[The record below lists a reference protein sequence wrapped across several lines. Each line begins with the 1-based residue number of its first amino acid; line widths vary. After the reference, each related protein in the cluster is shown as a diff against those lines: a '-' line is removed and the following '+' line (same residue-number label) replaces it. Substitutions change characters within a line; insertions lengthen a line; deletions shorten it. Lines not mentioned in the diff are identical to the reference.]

1 MKKLACRFAVLLTLV
16 AIAGMIT
23 PAVAQEVTAA
33 IVGTVTDP
41 SGAPVKGAN
50 VKATD
55 TERGTVWSVET
66 SESGTYNLLRLPIG
80 TYGVKITAPGFQTA
94 VQEPFALALNQ
105 TARVDVQLKVG
116 KISETV
122 EVTGSAPVL
131 QTESTEVSTVIDSRT
146 VTDLALATR
155 NYVQLTL
162 LSPGAI
168 SVDPA
173 SMNLGSQT
181 AEEGGRPYINGNR
194 EQANNFL
201 LDGVDNNQ
209 ASDNLPGYAPAPDA
223 IGEFNLITQNASAE
237 FGNYNGGIVNAT
249 IKSGTNR
256 FHGDVFEFFRNDVFN
271 ANKWE
276 NGLPLTGPLPT
287 PKLRWN
293 MFGGTL
299 GGPIIKDKL
308 FFFADYQGGRLD
320 HPAATSAITVLT
332 PAEIGGNFSALC
344 QGGFTNGICN
354 DRGTDP
360 NGNKTLVAD
369 QLYNPC
375 TAGTGGNSGTTCS
388 ILAPSARTPFPG
400 NIIPTTMLN
409 PVFAALTT
417 NALYPAAASTL
428 SNGFG
433 QAFNTVDQQ
442 YNSDQGDIKVDYN
455 ASTKD
460 HINARFSKSN
470 QYDPTTNSV
479 ALLGN
484 TINEAYLLTG
494 SASWT
499 HTFSLNLLNEARFGK
514 NNIKL
519 NHGLTAFDSSVG
531 SLGNTIGIVNGNPS
545 GVDGLP
551 EFGFAGGSVT
561 NINTGT
567 LSNLGA
573 ASVDEQFS
581 STVTQFDDVLI
592 YTHGRHVIKTGF
604 QMNRYNLNVFYTGNG
619 GELGAELFGN
629 GIGGNYT
636 GTGVNEV
643 VAGQTQLVTS
653 GGDGSADWALGLP
666 EDVGRGASA
675 APPWHQR
682 DWLFAGF
689 AQDDW
694 RITDTLTLN
703 LGLRYETRTPWIE
716 ANNHQSAVNILTGA
730 LELPGND
737 PVPNGVVGSNGFSRG
752 LYNTTYGLP
761 DFQPRFGF
769 AWSPAVWGGKTVVR
783 GAFTISSYLE
793 GTGVNLRDTQN
804 PPYAAPQVETSNV
817 GTGTATYTSDTA
829 FSSATGVNPYV
840 GATLQTWSGTV
851 QPAVADQWNLTVQRE
866 LNHETSFQLGYIGQR
881 TTHLM
886 VPEWLSQG
894 DLQANGTVTYPF
906 IGGQNPTGTV
916 IDGVTT
922 TSPTFGPNGFGNVK
936 NTASVGNMNYN
947 ALQAVL
953 QKRYG
958 HGLEAQVSYTY
969 EKCMTNDD
977 GYYGSWGTT
986 TQAGPSGNYWQNL
999 YNPNGDY
1006 AQCYWDAK
1014 NVLSAYA
1021 VYELPVGRGKQFGQS
1036 LPTAVNAIVGNWS
1049 INPIF
1054 TWRSGF
1060 PLSLYG
1066 ASNSGTGSPE
1076 NRPDCDAGVTYPRT
1090 TIPGVGM
1097 LWFSP
1102 NSFSQAPTG
1111 SFGNCPAQGPVI
1123 GPGYVDA
1130 DISLQK
1136 NFPVSESMK
1145 FQFRADFL
1153 NAFNH
1158 PNFAV
1163 PNDTCCASFTNG
1175 SLSGGTFGVSS
1186 ATQDARELQFA
1197 LKFYW

>member
-1 MKKLACRFAVLLTLV
+1 MKKLGLGFVVLLTLV
-16 AIAGMIT
+16 GIIGTMT
-23 PAVAQEVTAA
+23 PAVGQEVTAS

-41 SGAPVKGAN
+41 SGAPIKGAS

-55 TERGTVWSVET
+55 TERGTVWTAET
-66 SESGTYNLLRLPIG
+66 GDSGAYNILRLPIG
-80 TYGVKITAPGFQTA
+80 TYGLKVTSPGFQTS
-94 VQEPFALALNQ
+94 ELPPFTLVLNQ
-105 TARVDVQLKVG
+105 TARVSVQLKVG

-122 EVTGSAPVL
+122 EVTGAAPIL
-131 QTESTEVSTVIDSRT
+131 ETEKAEVGTVVDSRT
-146 VTDLALATR
+146 ITNLALETR

-162 LSPGAI
+162 LSPGAV
-168 SVDPA
+168 SVDPH
-173 SMNLGSQT
+173 SMNVGSET

-209 ASDNLPGYAPAPDA
+209 ASDNLPGYAPSPDA

-237 FGNYNGGIVNAT
+237 FGNYNGGIINAT

-256 FHGDVFEFFRNDVFN
+256 FHGDAFEFFRNDILD
-271 ANKWE
+271 ANQWE

-293 MFGGTL
+293 MFGGTF

-320 HPAATSAITVLT
+320 HPASTSAITVLT
-332 PAEIGGNFSALC
+332 PAEVSGNFSALC
-344 QGGFTNGICN
+344 QTGFTGGICN
-354 DRGTDP
+354 DRSTGPD
-360 NGNKTLVAD
+360 GNKNLITN

-375 TAGTGGNSGTTCS
+375 APGTGGTSGVACN
-388 ILAPSARTPFPG
+388 ILAPAARTPFAG
-400 NIIPTTMLN
+400 NIIPAGMLN
-409 PVFAALTT
+409 PVFTSLVT
-417 NALYPAAASTL
+417 NGLYPKAVSTL
-428 SNGFG
+428 PDGFG
-433 QAFNTVDQQ
+433 QAFNTIDQQ

-455 ASTKD
+455 ASNKD
-460 HINARFSKSN
+460 HVNARFSKSD
-470 QYDPTTNSV
+470 QYDPENNSV

-484 TINEAYLLTG
+484 TINEAYMLTG
-494 SASWT
+494 SLNWNHAFT
-499 HTFSLNLLNEARFGK
+499 PNLLNEVRFGK

-531 SLGNTIGIVNGNPS
+531 ALGNSIGIANGNPS

-551 EFGFAGGSVT
+551 EFGFAGGSIT
-561 NINTGT
+561 NINSGT
-567 LSNLGA
+567 LTNLGA

-581 STVTQFDDVLI
+581 TTVTQFDDVLI

-629 GIGGNYT
+629 GPGGNYS
-636 GTGVNEV
+636 GTGVTEV
-643 VAGQTQLVTS
+643 VSGKTQQVTS

-666 EDVGRGASA
+666 GDVGRGASA

-682 DWLFAGF
+682 DWLIAGF
-689 AQDDW
+689 VQDDW
-694 RITDTLTLN
+694 RVTDRLTLN

-716 ANNHQSAVNILTGA
+716 ANNRQSAVNILSGA

-769 AWSPAVWGGKTVVR
+769 AWSPALWNGKTVIR

-804 PPYAAPQVETSNV
+804 PPYAAPQVETNNV
-817 GTGTATYTSDTA
+817 ETGTTAFTTATA
-829 FSSATGVNPYV
+829 FSSATSVNPYV

-851 QPAVADQWNLTVQRE
+851 QPAVADQWNLTVQQE
-866 LNHETSFQLGYIGQR
+866 LAHDTTFQLSYIGQR

-894 DLQANGTVTYPF
+894 DLQPNGTVTYPF
-906 IGGQNPTGTV
+906 IGGQNPAGTV
-916 IDGVTT
+916 IDGITT
-922 TSPTFGPNGFGNVK
+922 TTATYGPNGFGNVK

-947 ALQAVL
+947 AMQVVL

-958 HGLEAQVSYTY
+958 HGLEGQVSYTF

-977 GYYGSWGTT
+977 GYYGTWGTT

-1014 NVLSAYA
+1014 HVLSAYA
-1021 VYELPVGRGKQFGQS
+1021 VYQLPVGRGQQFGQG
-1036 LPTAVNAIVGNWS
+1036 LPAAVNAVVGNWS
-1049 INPIF
+1049 INPIVSWH
-1054 TWRSGF
+1054 TGF

-1066 ASNSGTGSPE
+1066 ASDSGTGSPE
-1076 NRPDCDAGVTYPRT
+1076 NRPDCIGAVSYPK
-1090 TIPGVGM
+1090 TIVPGTG
-1097 LWFSP
+1097 LQWFSP
-1102 NSFSQAPTG
+1102 NSFANAAAGT
-1111 SFGNCPAQGPVI
+1111 FGNCQAQGPVI

-1136 NFPVSESMK
+1136 DFPISESMK

-1163 PNDTCCASFTNG
+1163 PNDSVGTS
-1175 SLSGGTFGVSS
+1175 TFGVTT
-1186 ATQDARELQFA
+1186 ATQDAREMQFA
-1197 LKFYW
+1197 LKFYF

>member
-1 MKKLACRFAVLLTLV
+1 MKKLACELLILLTV
-16 AIAGMIT
+16 AGTIGMIT
-23 PAVAQEVTAA
+23 PAMSQEVTAA

-41 SGAPVKGAN
+41 SGAPIKGAS

-55 TERGTVWSVET
+55 TERGTVWTAET
-66 SESGTYNLLRLPIG
+66 NESGTYNLLRLPIG
-80 TYGVKITAPGFQTA
+80 TYGVKATAPGFQTS
-94 VQEPFALALNQ
+94 VQPPFTLALNQ
-105 TARVDVQLKVG
+105 TARVDVQMKVG

-122 EVTGSAPVL
+122 EVTGSAPIL

-146 VTDLALATR
+146 VTDLALTTR

-173 SMNLGSQT
+173 GMNTGGNT

-194 EQANNFL
+194 EQSNNFL

-209 ASDNLPGYAPAPDA
+209 ASDNLLGYTPSPDA

-276 NGLPLTGPLPT
+276 NGLPLTGALPT
-287 PKLRWN
+287 PKVRWN

-299 GGPIIKDKL
+299 GGPVIKDKL

-320 HPAATSAITVLT
+320 HPASTSAITVLT
-332 PAEIGGNFSALC
+332 PAEIGGNFAALC
-344 QGGFTNGICN
+344 QSGFTGGVCN

-360 NGNKTLVAD
+360 NGNKTLVVD

-375 TAGTGGNSGTTCS
+375 AAGTGGNSGTPCS
-388 ILAPSARTPFPG
+388 LLAPSARTAFA
-400 NIIPTTMLN
+400 NNVIPTTMLD
-409 PVFAALTT
+409 PVFTALAT
-417 NALYPAAASTL
+417 NPLYPKSASNL

-442 YNSDQGDIKVDYN
+442 FNSDQGDIKIDYN
-455 ASTKD
+455 ISGKD
-460 HINARFSKSN
+460 HVNARFSKAD
-470 QYDPTTNSV
+470 QYDPLTNSV

-484 TINEAYLLTG
+484 SINEAYLLNG
-494 SASWT
+494 SLNWS
-499 HTFSLNLLNEARFGK
+499 HTFTPNLLNEVRFGK
-514 NNIKL
+514 NNVKL
-519 NHGLTAFDSSVG
+519 DHGLTAFDKSVG
-531 SLGNTIGIVNGNPS
+531 SLANTIGITNGNPG
-545 GVDGLP
+545 GVNGLP
-551 EFGFAGGSVT
+551 EFGYAGGSVT
-561 NINTGT
+561 NINSGT
-567 LSNLGA
+567 LTNLGA
-573 ASVDEQFS
+573 ASVLENFS

-592 YTHGRHVIKTGF
+592 YTRGRHVIKTGF
-604 QMNRYNLNVFYTGNG
+604 QLNRYNLNVFYTGNG
-619 GELGAELFGN
+619 GALGAELFGN
-629 GIGGNYT
+629 GPGGNYS
-636 GTGVNEV
+636 GTGVTELI
-643 VAGQTQLVTS
+643 ASTGQTQLVTS

-689 AQDDW
+689 VQDDW
-694 RITDTLTLN
+694 RITDTLTFN
-703 LGLRYETRTPWIE
+703 LGLRYEARTPWIE
-716 ANNHQSAVNILTGA
+716 ANNRQSAVNILTGA

-752 LYNTTYGLP
+752 LYSSTYGLP

-769 AWSPAVWGGKTVVR
+769 AWSPRAFEGKTVVR
-783 GAFTISSYLE
+783 GAFTVSSYLE
-793 GTGVNLRDTQN
+793 GTGVNLRDPQN
-804 PPYAAPQVETSNV
+804 APYAAPQVETGNV
-817 GTGTATYTSDTA
+817 GTGTSTYTTASA
-829 FSSATGVNPYV
+829 FSSAGGINPFV

-851 QPAVADQWNLTVQRE
+851 QPAVADQWNLTVQRQ
-866 LNHETSFQLGYIGQR
+866 LTHDTTVQLGYVGQR

-906 IGGQNPTGTV
+906 IGGQNPAGTV
-916 IDGVTT
+916 INGVTT
-922 TSPTFGPNGFGNVK
+922 TSVTYGPNGFGNVK
-936 NTASVGNMNYN
+936 NTASVGNMNYH

-958 HGLEAQVSYTY
+958 HGLEGQVSYTF

-977 GYYGSWGTT
+977 GYYGSWGST

-1006 AQCYWDAK
+1006 ARCYWDSK
-1014 NVLSAYA
+1014 HVLSAYA
-1021 VYELPVGRGKQFGQS
+1021 VYQLPFGRGKQYGHD
-1036 LPTAVNAIVGNWS
+1036 LPAVVDAVVGNWS

-1054 TWRSGF
+1054 TWRTGF

-1066 ASNSGTGSPE
+1066 ANNSGTNSPE
-1076 NRPDCDAGVTYPRT
+1076 NRPDCNSAVKYPKT
-1090 TIPGVGM
+1090 MVPGVG
-1097 LWFSP
+1097 LQWFSP
-1102 NSFSQAPTG
+1102 NSFSNAPNG
-1111 SFGNCPAQGPVI
+1111 SFGNCPAQGPVV

-1136 NFPVSESMK
+1136 NFPISESMK

-1163 PNDTCCASFTNG
+1163 PNDSVGTS
-1175 SLSGGTFGVSS
+1175 TFGVTSS
-1186 ATQDARELQFA
+1186 TQDAREMQFA

>member
-1 MKKLACRFAVLLTLV
+1 MKKLALGFVVLLALV
-16 AIAGMIT
+16 GIIGTMT
-23 PAVAQEVTAA
+23 PVMSQEVTAS

-41 SGAPVKGAN
+41 SGAPIKGAS
-50 VKATD
+50 VRATD
-55 TERGTVWSVET
+55 TERGTVWT
-66 SESGTYNLLRLPIG
+66 AQTNDSGSYNFQRLPIG
-80 TYGVKITAPGFQTA
+80 TYGVKVTAPGFQTS
-94 VQEPFALALNQ
+94 ERPPFVLALNQ
-105 TARVDVQLKVG
+105 VARVDAQMLVG

-122 EVTGSAPVL
+122 EVTGAAPVL

-146 VTDLALATR
+146 VTSLALATR

-162 LSPGAI
+162 LSPGAV

-237 FGNYNGGIVNAT
+237 FGNYNGGIINAT

-256 FHGDVFEFFRNDVFN
+256 FHGDVFEFFRNDIFN

-276 NGLPLTGPLPT
+276 NGLPLTGPIPT

-320 HPAATSAITVLT
+320 HPASTNTITVLT
-332 PAEIGGNFSALC
+332 PAEISGNFSALC
-344 QGGFTNGICN
+344 KGGFTGGICN
-354 DRGTDP
+354 DRATDP
-360 NGNKTLVAD
+360 NKNNDLITD

-375 TAGTGGNSGTTCS
+375 SAGTGGTSGVACN
-388 ILAPSARTPFPG
+388 IQAPTLRTPFP
-400 NIIPTTMLN
+400 NNMIPAGMLN
-409 PVFAALTT
+409 PVFTSLVT
-417 NALYPAAASTL
+417 NGLYPKAVSTL

-433 QAFNTVDQQ
+433 QAFNTIDQQ
-442 YNSDQGDIKVDYN
+442 FNSDQGDIKVDYN
-455 ASTKD
+455 ASGKD
-460 HINARFSKSN
+460 HLNARFSKSN
-470 QYDPTTNSV
+470 QYDPANNSV

-494 SASWT
+494 SVNWN
-499 HTFSLNLLNEARFGK
+499 HTFSPNLLNEVRFGK

-519 NHGLTAFDSSVG
+519 NHGLTAFDPSVG
-531 SLGNTIGIVNGNPS
+531 ALGNSIGIANGNPS

-561 NINTGT
+561 NINSGT
-567 LSNLGA
+567 LTNLGA

-592 YTHGRHVIKTGF
+592 YTHGKHVIKTGF
-604 QMNRYNLNVFYTGNG
+604 QANRYNLNVFYTGNG

-629 GIGGNYT
+629 GPGGNYT
-636 GTGVNEV
+636 GTGVNLSV
-643 VAGQTQLVTS
+643 GGQTQLVTS

-666 EDVGRGASA
+666 GDVGRGASA

-689 AQDDW
+689 VQDDW
-694 RITDTLTLN
+694 RVTQNLTLN

-716 ANNHQSAVNILTGA
+716 SNNRQSAVNILTGA

-752 LYNTTYGLP
+752 LYNTTYGLL

-769 AWSPAVWGGKTVVR
+769 AWSPAMWSGKTVIR

-804 PPYAAPQVETSNV
+804 PPYAAPQVETNNV
-817 GTGTATYTSDTA
+817 QTGPAAFTTATA
-829 FSSATGVNPYV
+829 FSSASSVNPYV

-851 QPAVADQWNLTVQRE
+851 QPAVADQWNVTVQQE
-866 LNHETSFQLGYIGQR
+866 LARDTTFQLSYIGQR

-894 DLQANGTVTYPF
+894 DLQPNGTITYPF
-906 IGGQNPTGTV
+906 IGGQNPAGTV

-922 TSPTFGPNGFGNVK
+922 TTPTFGPNGFGNVK

-947 ALQAVL
+947 AMQVVL

-958 HGLEAQVSYTY
+958 HGLEGQVSYTF

-977 GYYGSWGTT
+977 GYYGTWGTT

-1014 NVLSAYA
+1014 HVLSAYA
-1021 VYELPVGRGKQFGQS
+1021 VYELPIGHGQQFGQG
-1036 LPTAVNAIVGNWS
+1036 LPSAVNAVVGNWS
-1049 INPIF
+1049 INPIVSWH
-1054 TWRSGF
+1054 TGF

-1066 ASNSGTGSPE
+1066 ASDSGTGSPE
-1076 NRPDCDAGVTYPRT
+1076 NRPDCIGPVSYPRT
-1090 TIPGVGM
+1090 IDPGIG
-1097 LWFSP
+1097 LQWFSP
-1102 NSFSQAPTG
+1102 NSFANAAAGT
-1111 SFGNCPAQGPVI
+1111 FGNCQAQGPVI

-1136 NFPVSESMK
+1136 NFPISESMK
-1145 FQFRADFL
+1145 LQFRADFL

-1163 PNDTCCASFTNG
+1163 PNDSVGTS
-1175 SLSGGTFGVSS
+1175 TFGVTT
-1186 ATQDARELQFA
+1186 ATQDAREMQFA
-1197 LKFYW
+1197 LKLYF

>member
-1 MKKLACRFAVLLTLV
+1 MVGLLGALQ
-16 AIAGMIT
+16 
-23 PAVAQEVTAA
+23 PAWSQEVTAA
-33 IVGTVTDP
+33 IVGTVLDP
-41 SGAPVKGAN
+41 SGAPIKGAT
-50 VKATD
+50 VVARD
-55 TERGTVWSVET
+55 TERGAVWNAQTNDTGSF
-66 SESGTYNLLRLPIG
+66 SILRLPVG
-80 TYGVKITAPGFQTA
+80 SYTAEATAPGFEKT
-94 VQEPFALALNQ
+94 VYPPFTLVLNQ
-105 TARVDVQLKVG
+105 TARLNFQMKVG
-116 KISETV
+116 KNSETV
-122 EVTGSAPVL
+122 EVTGAAPVL
-131 QTESTEVSTVIDSRT
+131 QTEDAQVSTVVDSRT
-146 VTDLALATR
+146 VTDLALTTR

-209 ASDNLPGYAPAPDA
+209 ASDNLPGYAPSPDA

-237 FGNYNGGIVNAT
+237 FGNYNGGIINAT
-249 IKSGTNR
+249 IKSGTNK
-256 FHGDVFEFFRNDVFN
+256 FHGDVFEFFRNDIFN

-276 NGLPLTGPLPT
+276 NGLPTTGPLPV

-293 MFGGTL
+293 MFGGTI

-320 HPAATSAITVLT
+320 HPASTSAITVLT
-332 PAEIGGNFSALC
+332 ANEIGGNFSALC
-344 QGGFTNGICN
+344 QTGFTGGVCN
-354 DRGTDP
+354 DRANDP
-360 NGNKTLVAD
+360 NGNPTLVTD

-375 TAGTGGNSGTTCS
+375 APGTGIPGTPCNIQGPLS
-388 ILAPSARTPFPG
+388 RTPFAG
-400 NIIPTTMLN
+400 NIIPTNMLD
-409 PVFAALTT
+409 PVFSALAT
-417 NALYPAAASTL
+417 NALYPKAVSTL

-433 QAFNTVDQQ
+433 QAFNTVDEQ

-455 ASTKD
+455 LSGKD
-460 HINARFSKSN
+460 HINARFAKAD
-470 QYDPTTNSV
+470 QFDPANNSV

-484 TINEAYLLTG
+484 TINEAYLLNG
-494 SASWT
+494 SLNWT
-499 HTFSLNLLNEARFGK
+499 HTFSPNLLNEARFGK

-531 SLGNTIGIVNGNPS
+531 ALGNTVGITNGNPS

-551 EFGFAGGSVT
+551 EFGYAGGSVT
-561 NINTGT
+561 NINSGT
-567 LSNLGA
+567 LTNLGA

-592 YTHGRHVIKTGF
+592 YTRGRHVLKTGF
-604 QMNRYNLNVFYTGNG
+604 QLNRYNLNVFYTGNG

-629 GIGGNYT
+629 GPGGNYSGTGINEFITST
-636 GTGVNEV
+636 GT
-643 VAGQTQLVTS
+643 TQLVTS
-653 GGDGSADWALGLP
+653 AGDGSADWALGLP

-682 DWLFAGF
+682 DWLIAGF
-689 AQDDW
+689 LQDDW
-694 RITDTLTLN
+694 RATDTLTLN
-703 LGLRYETRTPWIE
+703 LGLRYEARTPWIE
-716 ANNHQSAVNILTGA
+716 SNNRQSAVNILTGA

-737 PVPNGVVGSNGFSRG
+737 PVPNGVVGTNGFSRG

-769 AWSPAVWGGKTVVR
+769 AWSPRLWEGKTVVR

-804 PPYAAPQVETSNV
+804 PPYAAPQVETNNV
-817 GTGTATYTSDTA
+817 ATGLPTYTTGSA

-851 QPAVADQWNLTVQRE
+851 QPAVADQWNLTIQRQ
-866 LNHETSFQLGYIGQR
+866 LTHDTTFQLGYIGQR

-894 DLQANGTVTYPF
+894 DLQSNGTITYPY

-922 TSPTFGPNGFGNVK
+922 TSPTYGPNGFGNVK

-999 YNPNGDY
+999 YDPNGDY

-1014 NVLSAYA
+1014 HVISAYA
-1021 VYELPVGRGKQFGQS
+1021 VYELPFGRGKQLGND
-1036 LPTAVNAIVGNWS
+1036 LPTAVNAVVGNWS

-1066 ASNSGTGSPE
+1066 ASDSGTGSPE
-1076 NRPDCDAGVTYPRT
+1076 NRPDCNGAVSYPKNV
-1090 TIPGVGM
+1090 IPGVG
-1097 LWFSP
+1097 LQW
-1102 NSFSQAPTG
+1102 FSQAPFSQPAAGT
-1111 SFGNCPAQGPVI
+1111 FGNCPAQGPVI
-1123 GPGYVDA
+1123 GPGYIDA

-1136 NFPVSESMK
+1136 NFPISESKK

-1163 PNDTCCASFTNG
+1163 PNDTCCT
-1175 SLSGGTFGVSS
+1175 GTFGVSS
-1186 ATQDARELQFA
+1186 ATQDSRELQFA
-1197 LKFYW
+1197 LKFYF